1 MIRRPPRFTRPDTP
15 FPYTTLCRSRPMLP
29 GQGMQRM
36 HHAAIPAPDV
46 QNTQRT
52 SFSEAVTLVQISAD
66 HVEDMLMCD
75 RKRLNGVG
83 HGTYSYRTAAMA
95 GAVVQTVGRWRP
107 PA

>member
-1 MIRRPPRFTRPDTP
+1 MH
-15 FPYTTLCRSRPMLP
+15 LNRSPRPMLP

-52 SFSEAVTLVQISAD
+52 SFREAVTLVQISAD

-75 RKRLNGVG
+75 RKRLRSEERRVG
-83 HGTYSYRTAAMA
+83 QECVSTCSSRWSPSHSTKKHIQRTTASNQME
-95 GAVVQTVGRWRP
+95 
-107 PA
+107 

>member
-1 MIRRPPRFTRPDTP
+1 MLSDVEAMH
-15 FPYTTLCRSRPMLP
+15 LNRSPRPMLP

-75 RKRLNGVG
+75 RKRLNGRSEE
-83 HGTYSYRTAAMA
+83 HTSELQSLMRSSY
-95 GAVVQTVGRWRP
+95 AVFCLKKKTTDKTKIPR
-107 PA
+107 